1 MTHAE
6 FVKLASN
13 RLFTDDTLNPIISNN
28 SSTSRLNY
36 DSTST
41 TTTETTYS
49 GRSVINE
56 VEITKSKT
64 SHAMTGVRENPLV
77 GLTTSY

>member
-13 RLFTDDTLNPIISNN
+13 RLFTDDTVNPIISNN
-28 SSTSRLNY
+28 TSTSRLTY
-36 DSTST
+36 DATSTVSTST
-41 TTTETTYS
+41 SYA
-49 GRSVINE
+49 GRNVINE
-56 VEITKSKT
+56 VEVSKDDT
-64 SHAMTGVRENPLV
+64 SFVMTGVRENPLA